1 MTCEII
7 DKLQWRYACKKFDN
21 TKKLSEEKLTVLKQA
36 FNLTATS
43 YGLQPLKM
51 LVISSQKLKK
61 ALVPLTHNQ
70 RQVSDCSQVL
80 VLCTE
85 TQISSHYIKE
95 YFDTV
100 VSLRETPR
108 DVLQPFEDFLT
119 NDFSKKDSSQINIWM
134 AKQAYLALG
143 NLLTVC
149 ALEDIDACPIEGF
162 EPQKYDSF
170 LNLTEKGLQSV
181 LVLAVGYRA
190 DDDMFSTLTKVRRGT
205 EKVIIE
211 L

>member
-7 DKLQWRYACKKFDN
+7 DKLQWRYACKKFDT

-70 RQVSDCSQVL
+70 RQVADCSQVL

-85 TQISSHYIKE
+85 TQISSHYIKG

>member
-70 RQVSDCSQVL
+70 RQVADCSQVL

-162 EPQKYDSF
+162 EPKKYDSF

>member
-51 LVISSQKLKK
+51 LVISNQTLKEE
-61 ALVPLTHNQ
+61 LVPLTMNQ
-70 RQVSDCSQVL
+70 SQVADCSQVL

-85 TQISSHYIKE
+85 TQISSSYIKE